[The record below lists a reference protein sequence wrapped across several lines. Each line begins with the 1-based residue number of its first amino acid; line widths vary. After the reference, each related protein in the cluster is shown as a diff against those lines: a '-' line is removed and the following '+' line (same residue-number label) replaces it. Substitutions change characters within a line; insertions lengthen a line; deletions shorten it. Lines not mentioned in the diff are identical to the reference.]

1 MSDTPIR
8 ITAEVQTDSNQC
20 KFVLD
25 RLLAK
30 EGTFFFDNSQAA
42 TGSALPEALFSLADV
57 EKVRLGANTVMIT
70 QKGNAD
76 WRVLGKEVG
85 RLIRETIASG
95 RPGIAQKLIDQL
107 PDKTAEAAIREKAKE
122 IIQAEINPAVAS
134 HGGYVE
140 LLDVRKNDLFIAMGG
155 GCQGC
160 GMSSITLKHGVE
172 QAFRKAIPNLG
183 TVYDTTDHAA
193 GQNPYYAAG
202 GH

>member
-1 MSDTPIR
+1 MADTPIR
-8 ITAEVQTDSNQC
+8 ITAEVQTDPNQC

-25 RLLAK
+25 RLLAE
-30 EGTFFFDNSQAA
+30 EGTFFFDNPQTAV
-42 TGSALPEALFSLADV
+42 GSALPEALFSLSDV
-57 EKVRLGANTVMIT
+57 DKIRLGANTAMIT

-76 WRVLGKEVG
+76 WRVLGKEIG
-85 RLIRETIASG
+85 RLIRETLASG
-95 RPGIAQKLIDQL
+95 RPAVSPKLVDQL

-172 QAFRKAIPNLG
+172 QAFRKGIPNLG